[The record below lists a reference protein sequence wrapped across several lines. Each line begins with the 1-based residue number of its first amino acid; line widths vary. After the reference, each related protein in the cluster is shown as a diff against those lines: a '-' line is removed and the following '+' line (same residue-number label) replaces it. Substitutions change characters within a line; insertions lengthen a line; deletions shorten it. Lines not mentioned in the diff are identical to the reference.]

1 MLTSHPRNMI
11 PSDSKG
17 RHDSQSAEPFGN
29 DPMPGPKSW
38 GNSMKSLR
46 ILIADDHD
54 LVRRGIKSLIE
65 SRPEWQ
71 VCDEAH
77 SGREAVAKAEERKPD
92 IVVLDIAM
100 PELNGLEA
108 ARRIRKV
115 SPNSEILI
123 LSMHYSDQLIK
134 DILDVGVRGFVVKS
148 DSDRDLLVAIETL
161 SNHKPF
167 FTSMATE
174 VMLTNFQ
181 RPGSIPAP
189 GEMRSSRLT
198 SREREIVQLLS
209 EGKSSKEVASSLGIS
224 VKTAE
229 THRANIMRKLEIHSV
244 SELVR
249 YAVRN
254 QIIEA

>member
-1 MLTSHPRNMI
+1 
-11 PSDSKG
+11 
-17 RHDSQSAEPFGN
+17 
-29 DPMPGPKSW
+29 
-38 GNSMKSLR
+38 MKHLR
-46 ILIADDHD
+46 ILVADDHD
-54 LVRRGIKSLIE
+54 IVRRGIKSLIE
-65 SRPEWQ
+65 SRPGWQ
-71 VCDEAH
+71 VCDEAR

-92 IVVLDIAM
+92 IVVLDISM

-108 ARRIRKV
+108 ARKIRKL
-115 SPNSEILI
+115 SPDSEILI
-123 LSMHYSDQLIK
+123 LSVHYSDQLIK

-148 DSDRDLLVAIETL
+148 DSDRDLIIALETL
-161 SNHKPF
+161 ANHKPF

-189 GEMRSSRLT
+189 GEMRTSRLT
-198 SREREIVQLLS
+198 SREREVVQLVS
-209 EGKSSKEVASSLGIS
+209 EGKSSKEVSSSLGIS

-229 THRANIMRKLEIHSV
+229 THRANIMQKLDIHSV

-254 QIIEA
+254 EIVEA

>member
-1 MLTSHPRNMI
+1 MNTHPRNAI
-11 PSDSKG
+11 QTDNKTSGDSG
-17 RHDSQSAEPFGN
+17 VTEPIRTN
-29 DPMPGPKSW
+29 PMLGPKPW
-38 GNSMKSLR
+38 GNAMKNLR

-54 LVRRGIKSLIE
+54 IVRRGIRSLIE
-65 SRPEWQ
+65 TRPEWK

-92 IVVLDIAM
+92 IVILDVSM

-115 SPNSEILI
+115 SPNKEIL
-123 LSMHYSDQLIK
+123 DA
-134 DILDVGVRGFVVKS
+134 GVRGFVVKS
-148 DSDRDLLVAIETL
+148 DSDRDLVVAVESL
-161 SNHKPF
+161 ANHKPF

-174 VMLTNFQ
+174 VMLMNFQ
-181 RPGSIPAP
+181 RPSSAPAS
-189 GEMRSSRLT
+189 GGRVSRLT
-198 SREREIVQLLS
+198 PREREIVQLLS

>member
-1 MLTSHPRNMI
+1 
-11 PSDSKG
+11 
-17 RHDSQSAEPFGN
+17 
-29 DPMPGPKSW
+29 
-38 GNSMKSLR
+38 MKNLR

-54 LVRRGIKSLIE
+54 VVRRGIKSLIE

-77 SGREAVAKAEERKPD
+77 SGREAVAKADERKPD
-92 IVVLDIAM
+92 IVVLDISM

-123 LSMHYSDQLIK
+123 LSVHYSDQLIK
-134 DILDVGVRGFVVKS
+134 EILDAGVRGFVVKS
-148 DSDRDLLVAIETL
+148 DSDRDLIVALEAL
-161 SNHKPF
+161 ANHKPF

-174 VMLTNFQ
+174 VMLTNFH
-181 RPGSIPAP
+181 RPASIPSP
-189 GEMRSSRLT
+189 GEMRTSRLT

-209 EGKSSKEVASSLGIS
+209 EGKSSKEVASSLCIS